1 MNKLRIML
9 PTFAFCLGAGFLLAC
24 SSAPSDKVENN
35 RPADQ
40 TVKAPESG
48 NEPIKVTVSKR
59 GYDPKSIEVK
69 KGKLIKLAFFR
80 EDEENCGNELIFPKL
95 NIKRDLPVGETVL
108 VEFTPQE
115 EGELG
120 FTCGMDMLRGKVIV
134 SD

>member
-1 MNKLRIML
+1 MKRLRKML
-9 PTFAFCLGAGFLLAC
+9 MIISFCLSAGLLLAC
-24 SSAPSDKVENN
+24 SSAPTEKAESDQS
-35 RPADQ
+35 ADK

-48 NEPIKVTVSKR
+48 EPVKITVSKR
-59 GYDPKSIEVK
+59 GYEPKSIEVK
-69 KGKLIKLAFFR
+69 KGKPVKLAFFR
-80 EDEENCGNELIFPKL
+80 EDEENCGEELVFPKL
-95 NIKRDLPVGETVL
+95 NIKKDLPVGETVL